1 MIRNLLLLLVVIT
14 CLHTIS
20 YSQSAEVMGN
30 CFYQSANNRIV
41 IRLALR
47 NPTGSSSGQLRLM
60 GIRFGIQYNSQQVSY
75 LGFQSYMYGL
85 NDPAY
90 LSFIGPDTNSPSLGI
105 DPALGS
111 SRIANISGGG
121 TKTMT
126 LGYINRSTTD
136 CNNGF
141 TLAAGTMGVLIDIYF
156 QLVSRDPSYYHLNQ
170 PNYGFDD
177 PQFIAQFLTKQNGG
191 HTGDLTDAYKEIAI
205 VAIRSG
211 NESNPYQPFDASS
224 CGSNVNVNPVTI
236 GKDDINFITPI
247 NGILSGSA
255 SNMKVEKK
263 ADDVIINW
271 EANNNDL
278 VDHYEIE
285 RKQENGSFKTVGMI
299 MSDNTQKEMQFEF
312 KDKNVPKDVNLYYRI
327 KIQGTDN
334 SVLYSDIKMIRSG
347 SAQGNAIIM
356 YPNPATDIVN
366 LKLTNTTGNFV
377 YRIYSSDGRM
387 VMTGN
392 VNSSNPQINI
402 SQLKTGSYFVDIYQ
416 PQSGS
421 RYYSQFKKQ

>member
-1 MIRNLLLLLVVIT
+1 
-14 CLHTIS
+14 
-20 YSQSAEVMGN
+20 MGN